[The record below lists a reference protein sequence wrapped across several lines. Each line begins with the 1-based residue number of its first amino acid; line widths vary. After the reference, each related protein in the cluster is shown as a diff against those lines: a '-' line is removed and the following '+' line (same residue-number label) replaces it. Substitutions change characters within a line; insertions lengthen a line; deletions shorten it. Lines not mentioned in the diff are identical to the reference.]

1 MTELTY
7 KTLTARF
14 SEAECSWMSSV
25 RPSGKVH
32 SAPVWHVWHDGCVYV
47 VTQETAVKV
56 RNIAHNPSVVITHQD
71 PIEPIIIE
79 GTAVLVVG
87 MTEELRPYF
96 QQKYEWDIA
105 TDDAYQAIVQIT
117 PTKIIAWQQG
127 GKGLFRWQ
135 AE

>member
-1 MTELTY
+1 M
-7 KTLTARF
+7 ARF
-14 SEAECSWMSSV
+14 SEAECSWLSSV
-25 RPSGKVH
+25 RPSEKVH
-32 SAPVWHVWHDGCVYV
+32 SAPVWHVWHEGRVYV

-56 RNIAHNPSVVITHQD
+56 RNIAQNPSVVITHPD
-71 PIEPIIIE
+71 PMEPIIIE

-87 MTEELRPYF
+87 MVEELRPSF

-105 TDDAYQAIVQIT
+105 TDDAYQAIIQIT

-127 GKGLFRWQ
+127 GKGSFRWQ